1 MKPTVQAGRKKRNA
15 AQKGSGRRRG
25 GGALP
30 AIGRSPQQAQQGRLS
45 LPGHTRTTP
54 RKAGGA
60 RHVKTSPELSTHL
73 PELEHH
79 MVDAVQSSS
88 DAIAELR
95 KSMGVAAPAVPGRAG
110 RRPPRHRPVGT
121 HGPSSSH
128 SPPRH
133 GSDGGGAG
141 GGGGGGDDL
150 REAYEVLLERTEVLA
165 DELEELREQ
174 ERRQKIAGSTV
185 AAHAPGS
192 AAEGGELERLRSLI
206 AGLEQGVQTSSAQL
220 ESLRGRFDEEV
231 QAKATEVEA
240 AVRKAEQKR
249 VEELE
254 RALKVSSSTN
264 ATMESALAD
273 MKKQGSKQEKQRRIQ
288 SEYGETEVTDELE
301 DATVPSVAA
310 GDVTV
315 GEVDQLRL
323 AWSKAFERRSAVAL
337 VKLFAPNGRLQGSL
351 STIVKR
357 DAPSAAPLSGA
368 SSIEE
373 YFHGFFQRFPLV
385 KVQGAGMLQ
394 PVVREGVQPIAEGT
408 AVWSTAAELQLY
420 DHPQDVTFKT
430 ASVSFVFTLRRL
442 SSDQGDAVQILSQHC
457 VVTALVRGPSD
468 ESKLSARSGGSGKH
482 SARDAG
488 SEAEPLSAQQLL
500 EQRAARQAAQKQ
512 RRDQI
517 AAKRQQQAIEEE
529 EARRA
534 QEDADRKAAAAAR
547 KRAQKKRQMNAAGH
561 AATSAPKRGTYAVKG
576 SKKMEKR
583 LAEVEVT
590 AVSGASSQPKISPR
604 KPQKKTPRSSKGE
617 TREGSVAAKKSP
629 RKERQEQYKL
639 AEDAAARVAR
649 EEQELNGA
657 ASKLQARQ
665 RGRVARRRV
674 AVQKNEM
681 HGAASM
687 LQARQRGR
695 IARKNVAQQRTEI
708 NGAASMLQARQRGHV
723 ARKHVAQQRTEMNG
737 AASKLQARAR
747 GRLVRKELA
756 QKKAEAAVAA
766 AQQAAAVAAAAV
778 AEAKEGETG
787 AEDEEAYSDDDYE
800 DDFSDD
806 FEDETESGFQTETP
820 DPASDADHADAAG
833 WTARDHAAAAVVQAR
848 QRGRAT
854 RRHVATRRAQ
864 ARADRLEQEGAAR
877 RIQAR
882 HRGKLARN
890 EAARRKE
897 ARGTAS
903 AQQGAQDN
911 LADEH
916 EYEQDDAYEEDYDD
930 DFSDF
935 ESQGA
940 PTPVPARAHKDDDD
954 DELEAAARRIQARQ
968 RGKLARHEMREQH
981 RAAAKMQAVHRG
993 RAARQR
999 QAAKQRKAAAAV
1011 EAAREA
1017 SLLAAALVDAAQN
1030 EGQGDDEY
1038 GDEGFDDD
1046 FEDDDASL
1054 DVDDLWQQMEDV
1066 GEPAP
1071 APAPAPAPTKTVSA
1085 LADPTSPEPAPFAGE
1100 EFGELTAMPAIRAI
1114 AAGTGQEFL
1123 SPTPSMR
1130 EDIPS
1135 LSIGLGTPSAAPP
1148 APQPAALHAPSAA
1161 RSSPLKEEVAG
1172 TAANDDADENY
1183 SDFDDDE
1190 FGSLDA
1196 DDIWDQPVMKADPL
1210 VPA

>member
-15 AQKGSGRRRG
+15 AQTGGGRRRG
-25 GGALP
+25 DGAGALP
-30 AIGRSPQQAQQGRLS
+30 AIGRSPEQGRFS

-54 RKAGGA
+54 RKSGRA

-73 PELEHH
+73 PELEHR

-95 KSMGVAAPAVPGRAG
+95 KSMGVAAPVVPGRAG
-110 RRPPRHRPVGT
+110 GRPPRHRAVGR
-121 HGPSSSH
+121 HGPTSAR
-128 SPPRH
+128 SPPQH
-133 GSDGGGAG
+133 GSDGAGAGAG
-141 GGGGGGDDL
+141 GGEDL

-174 ERRQKIAGSTV
+174 ERRQKVAGSTV
-185 AAHAPGS
+185 AAQVPGG

-264 ATMESALAD
+264 ATMESELAD
-273 MKKQGSKQEKQRRIQ
+273 MKKQGNKQDKQRRIQ
-288 SEYGETEVTDELE
+288 SDYGETEVTDELE
-301 DATVPSVAA
+301 DAAVPSAA
-310 GDVTV
+310 TGDVTV
-315 GEVDQLRL
+315 AEVDQLRL
-323 AWSKAFERRSAVAL
+323 AWAKAFERRSAIAL

-357 DAPSAAPLSGA
+357 DAPVAAPLSGA
-368 SSIEE
+368 SAITE
-373 YFHGFFQRFPLV
+373 YFNGFFQRFPLV
-385 KVQGAGMLQ
+385 KVQGPGMLQ
-394 PVVREGVQPIAEGT
+394 PVDLERVQPIAEGT

-442 SSDQGDAVQILSQHC
+442 SSDQGDTMRILSQHC
-457 VVTALVRGPSD
+457 VVTALVRGPTD
-468 ESKLSARSGGSGKH
+468 DTKLSARSGGSGKQ

-488 SEAEPLSAQQLL
+488 SEVHVEPLSAKQLL
-500 EQRAARQAAQKQ
+500 EQRAERQAAQKQ
-512 RRDQI
+512 RREQI
-517 AAKRQQQAIEEE
+517 AAKRQQQAIEHE

-534 QEDADRKAAAAAR
+534 QEDIDRKAATAAR

-561 AATSAPKRGTYAVKG
+561 TATSAPKVGTYAVKG
-576 SKKMEKR
+576 SKKMEQR
-583 LAEVEVT
+583 LAEVEVK
-590 AVSGASSQPKISPR
+590 AVSAVSTQPENSPR
-604 KPQKKTPRSSKGE
+604 KTQKKSPRSNGQ
-617 TREGSVAAKKSP
+617 TRLQGDAAGAAKKSP
-629 RKERQEQYKL
+629 RKQRPEQREL

-665 RGRVARRRV
+665 RGRIARKHV

-681 HGAASM
+681 HGAARMLQARQRGRIARKHVARQRTEMDGAASM

-695 IARKNVAQQRTEI
+695 
-708 NGAASMLQARQRGHV
+708 V
-723 ARKHVAQQRTEMNG
+723 ARRHVAQQRTEMNG

-747 GRLVRKELA
+747 GRLARKEMA
-756 QKKAEAAVAA
+756 QKRAEAAVAA
-766 AQQAAAVAAAAV
+766 AQQAAAVAADAV
-778 AEAKEGETG
+778 AEAKK
-787 AEDEEAYSDDDYE
+787 DEEAYSDDDYE

-820 DPASDADHADAAG
+820 ELPAADADDADAAD
-833 WTARDHAAAAVVQAR
+833 WTTREHAAAAVVQAR

-854 RRHVATRRAQ
+854 RRHVATQRAQ

-882 HRGKLARN
+882 HRGKLAR
-890 EAARRKE
+890 KE
-897 ARGTAS
+897 ASRRRETREAAS
-903 AQQGAQDN
+903 AQQGAKDN
-911 LADEH
+911 TEG
-916 EYEQDDAYEEDYDD
+916 EENYEQDEYEEDDYDH
-930 DFSDF
+930 DFSDS

-940 PTPVPARAHKDDDD
+940 PTSVPMHDHEDDNGE
-954 DELEAAARRIQARQ
+954 ELEAAARRIQARQ
-968 RGKLARHEMREQH
+968 RGKLARQEMREQH

-999 QAAKQRKAAAAV
+999 QKQRKAAEAV

-1017 SLLAAALVDAAQN
+1017 SLVAAALVEAARN
-1030 EGQGDDEY
+1030 EGEGDGEY
-1038 GDEGFDDD
+1038 SDEGFDD
-1046 FEDDDASL
+1046 FEDDDGASL
-1054 DVDDLWQQMEDV
+1054 DVDDLWQQMEGV

-1071 APAPAPAPTKTVSA
+1071 APTPAPVKTVSA
-1085 LADPTSPEPAPFAGE
+1085 LADPKSPEPAPFAGE

-1114 AAGTGQEFL
+1114 APGTGQEFL

-1135 LSIGLGTPSAAPP
+1135 LSIDIGTSSTAAP
-1148 APQPAALHAPSAA
+1148 APQPVSLHAASAA
-1161 RSSPLKEEVAG
+1161 QSSASKEVAG
-1172 TAANDDADENY
+1172 AAATDDADENY

-1196 DDIWDQPVMKADPL
+1196 DDIWDQPVMKSDPL